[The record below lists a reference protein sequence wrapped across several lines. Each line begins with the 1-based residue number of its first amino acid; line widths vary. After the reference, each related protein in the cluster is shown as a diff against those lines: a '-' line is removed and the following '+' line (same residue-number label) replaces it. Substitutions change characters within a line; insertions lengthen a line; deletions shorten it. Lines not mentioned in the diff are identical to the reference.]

1 MCVLRWTTEAY
12 DRLERAVADQARVS
26 LRRRG
31 TEYVVIAVE
40 LVVKNRRET
49 LIATHPTTGE
59 NLAFVLEELETFEV
73 L

>member
-1 MCVLRWTTEAY
+1 MRWTTEAY
-12 DRLERAVADQARVS
+12 NRLECAVANRDRVS

-59 NLAFVLEELETFEV
+59 NLAFVLEDLETFEV

>member
-1 MCVLRWTTEAY
+1 MFRWTTEAY
-12 DRLERAVADQARVS
+12 DRLERAVADKARVS

-59 NLAFVLEELETFEV
+59 KLAFVLEELETFEV

>member
-1 MCVLRWTTEAY
+1 MCVFRWTTEAY